1 VQVPVHNIS
10 GEIIEQIEINDTVF
24 GVPFNEAVVH
34 QALVRQL
41 ANARVGTAN
50 TKTRGEVEG
59 STRKIYREKGTGRAR
74 QGSIRA
80 PHRRGGGIAFGPRP
94 RSFRQAMPKK
104 MRRMAL
110 RCVLSSKA
118 AEGDLRVVDKLE
130 LERPSTKEMV
140 KILDNLKV
148 YTPALLVVEEPKD
161 SVSLSAR
168 NLPEIKAVTAP
179 VLNVAD
185 LLSYQVLVM
194 TVPAIRQ
201 AENLWGGQKS
211 AQGENSASV

>member
-10 GEIIEQIEINDTVF
+10 GEIIEQIEIDDAVF

-50 TKTRGEVEG
+50 TKTRGEVDG
-59 STRKIYREKGTGRAR
+59 STRKIYRQKGTGRAR

-80 PHRRGGGIAFGPRP
+80 PHHRGGGITFGPKP
-94 RSFRQAMPKK
+94 RSFRQDMPKK
-104 MRRMAL
+104 MRRLAL

-118 AEGDLRVVDKLE
+118 SEGDLRVVDKLE
-130 LERPSTKEMV
+130 LEKPSTKEMA

-148 YTPALLVVEEPKD
+148 DTSALVVIEEPKD